1 MDNKIIDTHAHINS
15 EQFDQDRPDVVARA
29 LAAGVGAII
38 NMGDTMESSKACLA
52 LSREFDCCYAG
63 VGVHPEEAFPMTD
76 KDLAQLAQ
84 WAKDQ
89 KVVAVGEI
97 GLDYYWEKDH
107 DKRQLQR
114 DIFIKQLDLARQLA
128 LPVCIH
134 NREAH
139 GDTLEII
146 KKEGKGIQGV
156 MHCFSGSMEM
166 AWELVKMGWYIGV
179 DGPLTFKNAAKLPE
193 IIKEIPLEYI
203 LAETDCPY
211 MAPTPMRG
219 KRNEPAY
226 VKYVVEKI
234 AEFRNESFEKIAMQ
248 TTRNAKNLYTRL
260 A

>member
-63 VGVHPEEAFPMTD
+63 VGVHPEEAFPLTD
-76 KDLAQLAQ
+76 KDLVQLAQ

-166 AWELVKMGWYIGV
+166 ARELVKMGWYIGV

>member
-52 LSREFDCCYAG
+52 LSRGFDCCYAG

-76 KDLAQLAQ
+76 KDLGQLAQ

-114 DIFIKQLDLARQLA
+114 DIFIQQLDLARQLA

-166 AWELVKMGWYIGV
+166 ARELVKMGWYIGV

>member
-15 EQFDQDRPDVVARA
+15 EQFDQERPDVVARA

-52 LSREFDCCYAG
+52 LSREFDCCYTG
-63 VGVHPEEAFPMTD
+63 VGVHPEEAFPMAD

-166 AWELVKMGWYIGV
+166 ARELVKMGWYIGV

>member
-1 MDNKIIDTHAHINS
+1 
-15 EQFDQDRPDVVARA
+15 
-29 LAAGVGAII
+29 
-38 NMGDTMESSKACLA
+38 MEIL
-52 LSREFDCCYAG
+52 Y
-63 VGVHPEEAFPMTD
+63 
-76 KDLAQLAQ
+76 
-84 WAKDQ
+84 
-89 KVVAVGEI
+89 
-97 GLDYYWEKDH
+97 
-107 DKRQLQR
+107 
-114 DIFIKQLDLARQLA
+114 IFIKQLDLARQLA

-166 AWELVKMGWYIGV
+166 ARELVKMGWYIGV

>member
-107 DKRQLQR
+107 DKRPLQR

-166 AWELVKMGWYIGV
+166 ARELVKMGWYIGV

>member
-38 NMGDTMESSKACLA
+38 NMGDTMESSKDCLA

-114 DIFIKQLDLARQLA
+114 DIFIQQLDLARQLA

-166 AWELVKMGWYIGV
+166 ARELVRMGWYIGV